1 MNKNLFGIKRMFKNK
16 ILMITGGTGSF
27 GSAVLERLLKE
38 EFKEIRIFSRDE
50 LKQEI
55 MRHKS
60 SNKRLKFFIGDVRDY
75 RSLTNATQGVDYIFH
90 AAALKQV
97 PSCEF
102 YPEEAYKTNV
112 IGTQNVMNVSIE
124 NNVKKC
130 VLLSTDKAVY
140 PVNAMGISK
149 TMAEKLFIAKAR
161 FQEKNGTI
169 FCITRYGN
177 VMCSRGSVIPL
188 FVSQIK
194 SDSYITITDPKMTR
208 FLVSLENSVDLVI
221 LAIKNGEQ
229 GDIFIKKSPSSTIYD
244 LATSLIELFDSKC
257 EIKSLEHVM
266 VKNFSKL

>member
-1 MNKNLFGIKRMFKNK
+1 MFKNK

-50 LKQEI
+50 LKQET
-55 MRHKS
+55 MRYKF
-60 SNKRLKFFIGDVRDY
+60 SNNKLKFFIGDVRDY
-75 RSLTNATQGVDYIFH
+75 RSLKNAIQGVDYIFH

-112 IGTQNVMNVSIE
+112 IGTQNVMNASIE

-149 TMAEKLFIAKAR
+149 AMAEKLLIAKAR
-161 FQEKNGTI
+161 FQEKN
-169 FCITRYGN
+169 
-177 VMCSRGSVIPL
+177 
-188 FVSQIK
+188 
-194 SDSYITITDPKMTR
+194 TR
-208 FLVSLENSVDLVI
+208 FFALQDMATLCVREDLSSLCLFHKLNLIII
-221 LAIKNGEQ
+221 LQLQILK
-229 GDIFIKKSPSSTIYD
+229 
-244 LATSLIELFDSKC
+244 
-257 EIKSLEHVM
+257 
-266 VKNFSKL
+266 